1 MADTQVCD
9 SSIVARPPRPRTE
22 TVANLSVGDGSIRV
36 TFVEKRESFRA
47 VVKRFDLAWQPP
59 SWVRAAL
66 NAEVIP
72 HRAAE
77 LARALLEAGFIVR
90 ADAGIIHTAVSGTF
104 TPEPRRWLSVGKGEY
119 AGWFYLGWKRDQDC
133 YDLARTLPGS
143 RYDSPGIAV
152 PAEHYETILDFA
164 GLYGFVVTPAARR
177 LADAARA
184 EREQAIV
191 VQLAPMPAAPPP
203 PAYPTGKPRKL
214 DVPADVPVLP
224 ELMDGEL

>member
-1 MADTQVCD
+1 MEQIT
-9 SSIVARPPRPRTE
+9 ARPPAV
-22 TVANLSVGDGSIRV
+22 VAESVAVIEIDPPTLRV
-36 TFVEKRESFRA
+36 TFPEKRDGFRA
-47 VVKRFDLAWQPP
+47 VVKRFDFVWRPP
-59 SWVRAAL
+59 SWVRVVPVDAL
-66 NAEVIP
+66 P

-90 ADAGIIHTAVSGTF
+90 ADAGIIQAAISGTF

-133 YDLARTLPGS
+133 YELARTLPGS
-143 RYDSPGIAV
+143 RYDSPGVVV

-164 GLYGFVVTPAARR
+164 GLYGFVVTPAAQR